1 MPLDQNVK
9 TPVLRILSELCGC
22 LVLFSVLSVC
32 ECVGV
37 WCCFQL
43 CLFVGVWVSGIVF
56 SSVENSNMITENYNL
71 EVLLVT
77 WLTRPSLSNLAL
89 EVVRVCKVVR
99 HKQLLRGFLLAIT
112 FM

>member
-1 MPLDQNVK
+1 LCLFVG
-9 TPVLRILSELCGC
+9 VWVFGVVFSCVCSWVCGC
-22 LVLFSVLSVC
+22 LLLFSNV
-32 ECVGV
+32 
-37 WCCFQL
+37 
-43 CLFVGVWVSGIVF
+43 FVGVWVSGIVF

-71 EVLLVT
+71 EVLLVM